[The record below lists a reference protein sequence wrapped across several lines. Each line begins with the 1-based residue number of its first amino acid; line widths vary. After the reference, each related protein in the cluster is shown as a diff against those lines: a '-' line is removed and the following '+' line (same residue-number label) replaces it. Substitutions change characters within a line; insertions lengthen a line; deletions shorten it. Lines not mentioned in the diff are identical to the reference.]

1 MVEYEK
7 AIKRPFQDVKKLL
20 IGAILNIIPIVNLI
34 ASGYIIKAAKG
45 TMKKKNDMPEWED
58 WGNLFMTGLVVAVIG
73 FIYMIPAVGL
83 LVVGVGSAV
92 IGAIAVGG
100 AAAMDMTAVL
110 AGGGITILA
119 GLLLLLVTM
128 LVMPMAIIRYVDK
141 GSFSA
146 AFGFTDILKK
156 VLTGKYIV
164 AWLLVLVYSVVV
176 FGITMW
182 IPIVGPA
189 IGSFIAGVTS
199 MTVFAE
205 VYSEL

>member
-7 AIKRPFQDVKKLL
+7 AIKRPFQDIKKLL
-20 IGAILNIIPIVNLI
+20 IGAILSIIPIVNLI

-58 WGNLFMTGLVVAVIG
+58 WGNLFTTGLVVAVIG
-73 FIYMIPAVGL
+73 FIYSLPAVVL

-100 AAAMDMTAVL
+100 AAATDMTAAL
-110 AGGGITILA
+110 AGGGIMILA

-128 LVMPMAIIRYVDK
+128 LIIPMAIMRYVDK
-141 GSFSA
+141 GNFSA
-146 AFGFTDILKK
+146 AFGLGDILRK

-164 AWLLVLVYSVVV
+164 AWLIVLAYSVVV

-189 IGSFIAGVTS
+189 LGSFIAGVTS

>member
-7 AIKRPFQDVKKLL
+7 AIKRPFQDIKKLL
-20 IGAILNIIPIVNLI
+20 IGAILSIIPIVNLI

-58 WGNLFMTGLVVAVIG
+58 WGNLFTTGLIVAVIG
-73 FIYMIPAVGL
+73 FIYMIPGL
-83 LVVGVGSAV
+83 AAFLLSLGVVLFSTVPE
-92 IGAIAVGG
+92 
-100 AAAMDMTAVL
+100 AATISSIVA
-110 AGGGITILA
+110 AGGISLILA
-119 GLLLLLVTM
+119 LILIPLAM
-128 LVMPMAIIRYVDK
+128 LVAPMAIMRYVDK
-141 GSFSA
+141 GNFSA
-146 AFGFTDILKK
+146 AFGLGDILRK
-156 VLTGKYIV
+156 VFTGKYIV
-164 AWLLVLVYSVVV
+164 AWIIVLVYSVVV

-182 IPIVGPA
+182 IPVVGPA

>member
-7 AIKRPFQDVKKLL
+7 AIKRPFQDIKKLL
-20 IGAILNIIPIVNLI
+20 IGGILNIIPIVNLI
-34 ASGYIIKAAKG
+34 ASGYIMKAAKG
-45 TMKKKNDMPEWED
+45 TMKKKNDLPEWED
-58 WGNLFMTGLVVAVIG
+58 WSNLFTTGLIVAVIG
-73 FIYMIPAVGL
+73 FIYMIPAMVL
-83 LVVGVGSAV
+83 LVAGFGSVIAGLIVGNEALDVS
-92 IGAIAVGG
+92 
-100 AAAMDMTAVL
+100 AVL
-110 AGGGITILA
+110 AGGSTIIIVGVLA
-119 GLLLLLVTM
+119 LLVTM

-141 GSFSA
+141 GNFSA

-164 AWLLVLVYSVVV
+164 AWIVVFIYSLVV

-189 IGSFIAGVTS
+189 IGSFIVGITS

>member
-7 AIKRPFQDVKKLL
+7 AIKRPFQDIKKLL
-20 IGAILNIIPIVNLI
+20 IGAILSIIPIVNLI

-45 TMKKKNDMPEWED
+45 TMDKKDDLPEWED

-73 FIYMIPAVGL
+73 VIYMIPGL
-83 LVVGVGSAV
+83 AAFLLSLGVVLFSTVPE
-92 IGAIAVGG
+92 
-100 AAAMDMTAVL
+100 AATISSIVA
-110 AGGGITILA
+110 AGGISLILA
-119 GLLLLLVTM
+119 LILIPLAM
-128 LVMPMAIIRYVDK
+128 LVAPMAIMRYVDK
-141 GSFSA
+141 GNFSA
-146 AFGFTDILKK
+146 AFGLGDILRK
-156 VLTGKYIV
+156 VFTGKYIV
-164 AWLLVLVYSVVV
+164 AWIIVLVYSIMV

-182 IPIVGPA
+182 IPVVGPA